1 MAARGPPAAQLA
13 CRLLNTNQPTHY
25 IHQLE
30 DQLDRH
36 VMDGLWRGRS
46 KYDLDSSHGDACT
59 SDELR
64 GDHSSPA
71 GRRPEATPSHRRRV
85 AVSGHGETDRVIH
98 LSLFQ
103 ITSVC
108 AKDLSGAS

>member
-1 MAARGPPAAQLA
+1 MAFGVDGVSTIWTPPTATRARA
-13 CRLLNTNQPTHY
+13 
-25 IHQLE
+25 
-30 DQLDRH
+30 
-36 VMDGLWRGRS
+36 
-46 KYDLDSSHGDACT
+46 T
-59 SDELR
+59 SYVEITVVR
-64 GDHSSPA
+64 
-71 GRRPEATPSHRRRV
+71 RRPEATPSHRRRV